1 MACHEIGHILG
12 LEHSFVKGAVMYP
25 YYAGF
30 TPNFALAQD
39 DEMGIQE
46 LYGKKQI
53 IQTTT
58 LSPTTKAIL
67 TGKTI
72 ATTTTKTTTR
82 TTSTKTIITT
92 TTTSNSLNPYLVKAC
107 TKTLEALFIGPRN
120 NLFVLIDHSDLF
132 EYDFTKNTWTPRRLL
147 DIYPRYF
154 YIRFILYTFVSSFYE

>member
-1 MACHEIGHILG
+1 

-107 TKTLEALFIGPRN
+107 TKTLEALFLGPRN

-147 DIYPRYF
+147 DIYPR
-154 YIRFILYTFVSSFYE
+154 